1 MDKGVGF
8 AMLSRYNSLLLF
20 NGLQLTRRLHWR
32 TNRSFSLLGCRPAAA
47 SSSVASISGGGNLAA
62 ASGSVSRNLQFF
74 SLWVGVILPGRDQK
88 LAFSVKSGEVQK
100 GAEDMESSHKYT
112 NRLAHEHS
120 PYLLQHAHNPVLPL
134 LSLVLFSEIPSV
146 CQVFSSLLGIVNIL
160 VLNFC
165 LSLSHTCTCQNF
177 FFSYALV
184 CFYVS
189 SMGFFLSQGFTLL
202 SLWEG

>member
-1 MDKGVGF
+1 LDVGKVVGF
-8 AMLSRYNSLLLF
+8 AMLSRYNSLLPF

-62 ASGSVSRNLQFF
+62 ASGSVSRNPQFF
-74 SLWVGVILPGRDQK
+74 SLWVGVILPRRDQK

-120 PYLLQHAHNPVLPL
+120 PYLLQHAHNPVIPL
-134 LSLVLFSEIPSV
+134 LSFSFQKYHLYV
-146 CQVFSSLLGIVNIL
+146 KSSP
-160 VLNFC
+160 
-165 LSLSHTCTCQNF
+165 LS
-177 FFSYALV
+177 
-184 CFYVS
+184 
-189 SMGFFLSQGFTLL
+189 
-202 SLWEG
+202 WEL